1 MRPLTLLPLI
11 ILLTGCGNLTRSDY
25 QRPLLSVP
33 ENWQRTEGDSIA
45 RSQEKAQRWWDRF
58 GDERLSRVVGQVLE
72 SNNDLAAA
80 ALTLKQARISAGLTR
95 TNISPDASLNGS
107 GSNSKPLNS
116 GGSQE
121 SYSASLSLS
130 YELDLWGKLARI
142 REQSEWEAIASE
154 QDYRA
159 TILSTI
165 DTTAQLYWNI
175 ARSSS

>member
-11 ILLTGCGNLTRSDY
+11 VLLTGCGNLTRSDY

-80 ALTLKQARISAGLTR
+80 ALTLKRVFPLGSPGPISAPTR
-95 TNISPDASLNGS
+95 ASTAPAVTQNRS
-107 GSNSKPLNS
+107 T
-116 GGSQE
+116 
-121 SYSASLSLS
+121 A
-130 YELDLWGKLARI
+130 AVR
-142 REQSEWEAIASE
+142 R
-154 QDYRA
+154 RA
-159 TILSTI
+159 T
-165 DTTAQLYWNI
+165 APHCP
-175 ARSSS
+175 

>member
-1 MRPLTLLPLI
+1 M
-11 ILLTGCGNLTRSDY
+11 
-25 QRPLLSVP
+25 P
-33 ENWQRTEGDSIA
+33 ENWQRTEGGSIA

-116 GGSQE
+116 
-121 SYSASLSLS
+121 AVH
-130 YELDLWGKLARI
+130 R
-142 REQSEWEAIASE
+142 
-154 QDYRA
+154 RA
-159 TILSTI
+159 T
-165 DTTAQLYWNI
+165 APHCP
-175 ARSSS
+175 